1 MGRLK
6 ISVTCRWSPYA
17 IFTYFSLQI
26 LNPAFFRPTMYY
38 GIGSLCWWWPL
49 SSVCGIYYVGE
60 EKYRRMEK
68 RAVTNI
74 ARARTTNENYW
85 KTITSVTKT
94 FLIFLHT
101 VIRINKAVIIASQVL
116 PEKDGRVLLLH
127 FLCVLSLLE
136 WYRCSTTYQCLSV
149 TSDTWQWCC
158 DYDRPVMVLTWLL
171 SHITNTPNTVLILF
185 IVTIITFWPFSII
198 QPS

>member
-49 SSVCGIYYVGE
+49 SSVCGIYYGGE

-74 ARARTTNENYW
+74 ALARTTNENYW

-136 WYRCSTTYQCLSV
+136 WYRCSTEPGSRSV
-149 TSDTWQWCC
+149 KSRD
-158 DYDRPVMVLTWLL
+158 MV
-171 SHITNTPNTVLILF
+171 
-185 IVTIITFWPFSII
+185 
-198 QPS
+198 

>member
-1 MGRLK
+1 MPLITVRNFYLFFSTDFK
-6 ISVTCRWSPYA
+6 SSFLSSNYVLWYW
-17 IFTYFSLQI
+17 FSLLVVTI
-26 LNPAFFRPTMYY
+26 IICVWYLLR
-38 GIGSLCWWWPL
+38 W
-49 SSVCGIYYVGE
+49 
-60 EKYRRMEK
+60 YRRMEK

-136 WYRCSTTYQCLSV
+136 
-149 TSDTWQWCC
+149 
-158 DYDRPVMVLTWLL
+158 
-171 SHITNTPNTVLILF
+171 
-185 IVTIITFWPFSII
+185 
-198 QPS
+198 